1 MLTLLFLLWS
11 LIRSITKSVTG
22 RVSPPHSLTPEE
34 GGFSG
39 QNVEEHSVSTT
50 AKMGQG
56 DAGTYHNGK

>member
-39 QNVEEHSVSTT
+39 RNVEDPST
-50 AKMGQG
+50 ASKMGQD